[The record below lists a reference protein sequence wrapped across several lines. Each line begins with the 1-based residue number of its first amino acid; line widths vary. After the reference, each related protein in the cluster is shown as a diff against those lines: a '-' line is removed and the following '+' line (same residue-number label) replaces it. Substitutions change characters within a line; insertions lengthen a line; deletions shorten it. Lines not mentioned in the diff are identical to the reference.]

1 MTDRLLVDVGAD
13 GRVSVSTW
21 LDGELPSPAGEPA
34 ALVWPLDADAL
45 EELRW
50 YLEDYLRAPFG
61 VYEER
66 GPRVAARLPAWGQ
79 AVFAAVFGAGPARD
93 AYVRMRSRAGA
104 GVEIVFRSS
113 APGWLGLPWELL
125 CDPERP
131 TPVALDRVGVSRS
144 LPATALA
151 EAFSV
156 GGERLRVLM
165 VISRPQGAADVGYR
179 MIARP
184 LLERLEAVRGRVEL
198 VVLRPPTLDHLAEV
212 LSQAREAGQPF
223 QVVHFDGHGVL
234 NGRSATAGSGAPLTF
249 ESPSEQ
255 GVLVFEK
262 PTGGADHVPAAQVA
276 RVLAE
281 AAVPVVV
288 LNACQSGAVGKQ
300 LEAAVATRLLQ
311 EGAASVVAMAYSVYA
326 VAAAEFMAAFYER
339 LFAGDRVS
347 DAVSAG
353 RARLARRAER
363 PSPKGPMALAD
374 WVVPVHYLRREVR
387 FPDLR
392 AAPAAWVSQDELL
405 DQLRERPVA
414 DSGAELAPVDAFVG
428 RDGLFVTLEVALRH
442 QRVVVLHGP
451 AGTGKTELAKAFG
464 RWWRDSGGVER
475 PEWVIWHSFKPG
487 LASFGLDGVVAEIGL
502 RVFGADFA
510 LLAVNERREA
520 VLELLAQ
527 RRLLLIWDNVE
538 SVASMP
544 DPAGA
549 TPQLDATGRED
560 LKSFLGRV
568 AAGGRSA
575 VIVTSRTEESWL
587 GRRPIP
593 VGGLVPHEA
602 IEYAD
607 QVLAGYPDAAP
618 RRTQRAFAELMEW
631 LGGHP
636 LSMRVVLPYLD
647 TTDPAALLNGLRGT
661 AALPGRDLLAA
672 SLTYSVAH
680 LTASARRLLVA
691 VSLFQSVT
699 DATMLGLLSELP
711 DVPRRFHGHTAQD
724 WGRVLEQAAAVGLLS
739 PVGRGMYGI
748 HPALPAYLGEQWRRD
763 EPEDYAHQRAVT
775 QAALLGAYAILGN
788 WLLQQIHGG
797 DSATAFAVIDHQR
810 RMLGGMLGY
819 ALDHGLWRPAQS
831 IAQPLDD
838 YWDSRGLIEEAQG
851 WVDRVRLALEA
862 ADGTPPP
869 LDDPAGALWLFLVGS
884 QASRQ
889 LRAGHLDAA
898 ERTYL
903 DIHTML
909 QRHPESAQQCERLAV
924 TYNQLGAVAQ
934 ERGRL
939 DEAQQWCLKSL
950 AISEELGDRPGMAR
964 TYHQLG
970 IGDQLRGRL
979 EEAQQWYLKSLTI
992 SEELGDRPAMAA
1004 SYHHLGTVAQ
1014 ERGRLDEA
1022 QQWCLKSL
1030 TISEELGDRPT
1041 MARIYHHLGI
1051 ADQLRGRLDEAQQ
1064 WCLKSLAISE
1074 ELGDRPTMAISY
1086 HHLGR
1091 VAQERGR
1098 LDEAQQWYLKSLTI
1112 KEELG
1117 NRPGTALSFAQ
1128 LGLLAEARGHPEQ
1141 ALDWMIRCVAL
1152 FDEFPHPATGP
1163 GPAHLARLT
1172 AQLGIDTLKR
1182 CWHRVTGQPLPQV
1195 VRDVIASDPPDHAP

>member
-1 MTDRLLVDVGAD
+1 MTDRLLVDLGAD
-13 GRVSVSTW
+13 GRMSVSTW
-21 LDGELPSPAGEPA
+21 LDGELPNPVGEPVRV
-34 ALVWPLDADAL
+34 VWPLDADAL
-45 EELRW
+45 EDLRW

-61 VYEER
+61 VYGER
-66 GPRVAARLPAWGQ
+66 GPRVAAQLTAWGQ

-93 AYVRMRSRAGA
+93 AYVRMRSRAG
-104 GVEIVFRSS
+104 GGLEIVFRS
-113 APGWLGLPWELL
+113 AVPGWLGLPWELV
-125 CDPERP
+125 CDPARP

-144 LPATALA
+144 LPAAALA

-212 LSQAREAGQPF
+212 LSQARAAGEPF

-249 ESPSEQ
+249 ESPAEQ

-262 PTGGADHVPAAQVA
+262 PTGGADHVPAAEVA

-281 AAVPVVV
+281 AAAPVVV

-339 LFAGDRVS
+339 LFAGERVS

-353 RARLARRAER
+353 RARLARRAQR

-392 AAPAAWVSQDELL
+392 AAPAAGVSQDELL
-405 DQLRERPVA
+405 DQLRERPVP
-414 DSGAELAPVDAFVG
+414 DPGAELAPVDVFVG

-510 LLAVNERREA
+510 LRTATERRET
-520 VLELLAQ
+520 VLKLLAQ
-527 RRLLLIWDNVE
+527 RRLLLIWDNFE

-544 DPAGA
+544 DPTGA
-549 TPQLDATGRED
+549 TPPLDATGRED

-568 AAGGRSA
+568 AVGGRSA
-575 VIVTSRTEESWL
+575 VIVTSRTEETWL

-593 VGGLVPHEA
+593 VGGLAPHEA

-618 RRTQRAFAELMEW
+618 RRAQRAFAELMEW

-636 LSMRVVLPYLD
+636 FSMRVVLPYLD
-647 TTDPAALLNGLRGT
+647 TTDPAALLGGLRGT

-672 SLTYSVAH
+672 SLTYSVDH
-680 LTASARRLLVA
+680 LSAGARRLLVA

-699 DATMLGLLSELP
+699 DATVLGLLSRHP
-711 DVPRRFHGHTAQD
+711 DVPRRFHGPTAQD
-724 WGRVLEQAAAVGLLS
+724 WARALEQAAGAGLLS
-739 PVGRGMYGI
+739 PVGGGMYGI
-748 HPALPAYLGEQWRRD
+748 HPALPAYLAEQWRQE
-763 EPEDYAHQRAVT
+763 EPEDYDHQRATT
-775 QAALLGAYAILGN
+775 QAALLDAYASCGD
-788 WLLQQIHGG
+788 WLQQQIHGG
-797 DSATAFAVIDHQR
+797 DSATAFTVIDHQR

-819 ALDHGLWRPAQS
+819 ALDCGLWAQALS
-831 IAQPLDD
+831 IAQPLHLH
-838 YWDSRGLIEEAQG
+838 WNSRGLIEEAQG
-851 WVDRVRLALEA
+851 WVDRARLALEA
-862 ADGTPPP
+862 ADGTPPS
-869 LDDPAGALWLFLVGS
+869 LDDPAGALWLFLVLS
-884 QASRQ
+884 QADRQ
-889 LRAGHLDAA
+889 LTAGQLDAA

-909 QRHPESAQQCERLAV
+909 HHHPESAQQLWRLAV
-924 TYNQLGAVAQ
+924 IYHQLGMVAQ
-934 ERGRL
+934 ERGHLDEAQQRYLKSLTINEELGNWPGMALNYHQLGIGDQERGRLDEAQQWYLKSLTIDEELHNRPGMASSYHQRGTVAQGRGRL

-950 AISEELGDRPGMAR
+950 TITEELGDRPGMAR
-964 TYHQLG
+964 GYHELGRVAQLWG
-970 IGDQLRGRL
+970 CLD
-979 EEAQQWYLKSLTI
+979 EAQQWYLKSLTI
-992 SEELGDRPAMAA
+992 SEELGDRPGMAR
-1004 SYHHLGTVAQ
+1004 SFGHLG
-1014 ERGRLDEA
+1014 
-1022 QQWCLKSL
+1022 
-1030 TISEELGDRPT
+1030 P
-1041 MARIYHHLGI
+1041 
-1051 ADQLRGRLDEAQQ
+1051 
-1064 WCLKSLAISE
+1064 
-1074 ELGDRPTMAISY
+1074 
-1086 HHLGR
+1086 
-1091 VAQERGR
+1091 
-1098 LDEAQQWYLKSLTI
+1098 
-1112 KEELG
+1112 
-1117 NRPGTALSFAQ
+1117 
-1128 LGLLAEARGHPEQ
+1128 LAEGRGHPEQ

-1152 FDEFPHPATGP
+1152 FDEFPHPATGA
-1163 GPAHLARLT
+1163 GPDHLARLT
-1172 AQLGIDTLKR
+1172 AVLGIDTLER
-1182 CWHRVTGQPLPQV
+1182 CWRRVTGQPLPQL

>member
-1 MTDRLLVDVGAD
+1 MTDRLLVDLGAD

-21 LDGELPSPAGEPA
+21 LDGELPNPVGEPA
-34 ALVWPLDADAL
+34 GVVWPLDADAL
-45 EELRW
+45 EDLRW

-61 VYEER
+61 VYGER
-66 GPRVAARLPAWGQ
+66 GPRVAGQLPAWGQ

-104 GVEIVFRSS
+104 GMEIVIRS
-113 APGWLGLPWELL
+113 AVPGWLGLPWELV
-125 CDPERP
+125 CDPDRP

-144 LPATALA
+144 LPAAALA

-184 LLERLEAVRGRVEL
+184 LLERLEAVRGNVEL

-212 LSQAREAGQPF
+212 LAQARAAGQPF

-234 NGRSATAGSGAPLTF
+234 NGRSAIAGSGAPLTF

-255 GVLVFEK
+255 GKLVFEK
-262 PTGGADHVPAAQVA
+262 PTGGADHVPAAEVA

-311 EGAASVVAMAYSVYA
+311 QGAASVVAMAYSVYA

-339 LFAGDRVS
+339 LFAGERIS

-353 RARLARRAER
+353 RARLARRAQR

-392 AAPAAWVSQDELL
+392 AAPAAGVSQDELL

-414 DSGAELAPVDAFVG
+414 DSGAELAPVDTFVG

-464 RWWRDSGGVER
+464 RWWRDSGGVAR

-502 RVFGADFA
+502 RVFGTDFA
-510 LLAVNERREA
+510 LRTATERREA
-520 VLELLAQ
+520 VLTLLAQ

-549 TPQLDATGRED
+549 TPPLDATGRED

-568 AAGGRSA
+568 AAGERSA
-575 VIVTSRTEESWL
+575 VIVTSRTEETWL
-587 GRRPIP
+587 GRRPLP
-593 VGGLVPHEA
+593 VGGLAPHEA

-607 QVLAGYPDAAP
+607 QVLAAYPDAAP
-618 RRTQRAFAELMEW
+618 RRAQRAFAELMEW

-672 SLTYSVAH
+672 SLTYSVDH
-680 LTASARRLLVA
+680 LTAGARRLLVA
-691 VSLFQSVT
+691 VSLFQSVV
-699 DATMLGLLSELP
+699 DAPVLGLLSQRP
-711 DVPRRFHGHTAQD
+711 DVLRRFHGHTVQD
-724 WGRVLEQAAAVGLLS
+724 WRRVLEQAAAVGLLS

-748 HPALPAYLGEQWRRD
+748 HPALPAYLAEQWQRE
-763 EPEDYAHQRAVT
+763 EPQDYDHQRATT
-775 QAALLGAYAILGN
+775 QAALLDAHAILGD
-788 WLLQQIHGG
+788 WLTQQIHGG
-797 DSATAFAVIDHQR
+797 DSATAFAIIDHQR
-810 RMLGGMLGY
+810 QMLGSMLGY
-819 ALDHGLWRPAQS
+819 ALDRGLWRQAQS
-831 IAQPLDD
+831 IAEPLND
-838 YWDSRGLIEEAQG
+838 YWNSRGLIEEAQG
-851 WVDRVRLALEA
+851 WVDRARLALEA

-869 LDDPAGALWLFLVGS
+869 LDDPTGALWFFLVVS
-884 QASRQ
+884 QANRQ
-889 LRAGHLDAA
+889 LTAGQLDAA
-898 ERTYL
+898 ERTVL
-903 DIHTML
+903 DIHHML
-909 QRHPESAQQCERLAV
+909 QRHPESAQQLKRLAV
-924 TYNQLGAVAQ
+924 TY
-934 ERGRL
+934 
-939 DEAQQWCLKSL
+939 
-950 AISEELGDRPGMAR
+950 
-964 TYHQLG
+964 HQLG
-970 IGDQLRGRL
+970 MVAQQRGHL
-979 EEAQQWYLKSLTI
+979 DEAQQWYLKSLTI
-992 SEELGDRPAMAA
+992 TEELDNRPGMAL
-1004 SYHHLGTVAQ
+1004 SYHQLGNVALL
-1014 ERGRLDEA
+1014 RDRLDEA
-1022 QQWCLKSL
+1022 QQWYHKSL
-1030 TISEELGDRPT
+1030 TITEELGDRP
-1041 MARIYHHLGI
+1041 G
-1051 ADQLRGRLDEAQQ
+1051 
-1064 WCLKSLAISE
+1064 
-1074 ELGDRPTMAISY
+1074 MAISY
-1086 HHLGR
+1086 HQLGM
-1091 VAQERGR
+1091 VAQDRGH

-1117 NRPGTALSFAQ
+1117 NQPGMAHTFGQ

-1141 ALDWMIRCVAL
+1141 ALDWTIRCVAL

-1163 GPAHLARLT
+1163 GPANLARLT
-1172 AQLGIDTLKR
+1172 AHLGIDTLER
-1182 CWHRVTGQPLPQV
+1182 CWRRVTGQPLPQV
-1195 VRDVIASDPPDHAP
+1195 VRDVIASDPPDHAA